1 MGPNVAAIVGGTV
14 AGVVLIGV
22 FLLVIWKALTHIS
35 DLREYKRFE
44 KEKLKSQW
52 NNVSG
57 RPRGAR
63 PLVPPTHP
71 CVTSTEAHLP
81 PPPECPLLCASPV
94 NLVRTA
100 GSCLLPPCSHKS
112 RWLFSPG

>member
-1 MGPNVAAIVGGTV
+1 M

-22 FLLVIWKALTHIS
+22 LLLVIWKALTHLS

-57 RPRGAR
+57 CPRGDR
-63 PLVPPTHP
+63 VPRRDPHAWTPT
-71 CVTSTEAHLP
+71 CP
-81 PPPECPLLCASPV
+81 PP
-94 NLVRTA
+94 
-100 GSCLLPPCSHKS
+100 LPRRHPRAPSAFPHRKTPFLRAPPRRS
-112 RWLFSPG
+112 